1 MSATSPRACWYR
13 AWIAKKMGFKVK
25 HQPMD
30 WDGIIP
36 ALLAKKIDIIASG
49 MSATAERAQKVD
61 FSIPYYEVTQ
71 VLVVGDKEA
80 APLADLLKSGKK
92 LGVQRGTVTAK
103 LLEELAAKP
112 GYKFELA
119 PYDSTDLSVE
129 DLKIGR
135 IAGSGMDS
143 TIAKEIMKTPGFKV
157 AGTFDAAPEKYGYA
171 MRKEDK
177 EFQDKVNK
185 GLKLLMADP
194 HWAELKAKYGL

>member
-1 MSATSPRACWYR
+1 
-13 AWIAKKMGFKVK
+13 
-25 HQPMD
+25 MD

-71 VLVVGDKEA
+71 VLVVSDKETA
-80 APLADLLKSGKK
+80 TLPQLLTSGKK
-92 LGVQRGTVTAK
+92 IGIQRGTVTAK
-103 LLEELAAKP
+103 LLEEMATKP
-112 GYKFELA
+112 EYKFEA
-119 PYDSTDLSVE
+119 VPYDSTDLSME
-129 DLKIGR
+129 DVKVGR

-143 TIAKEIMKTPGFKV
+143 TIAKEIMKNPGFKI